1 MTETNPTPN
10 PAAPAPAGRG
20 IRIALAVSVALNLG
34 VLAMGVGMMW
44 HGGPGGH
51 GDMVR
56 DLNFGPFTEALSPD
70 DRHALRQS
78 FMTHLPDFRAER
90 QRMRSDA
97 EAVLAALR
105 TQPFDPAALRAAM
118 GTMQDHMRERM
129 DLGSQMIE
137 DMLAAMTP
145 EARAAFADRLEAS
158 LRRGPGRSGD

>member
-1 MTETNPTPN
+1 MTETTP
-10 PAAPAPAGRG
+10 PAAGPAPTGRG

-34 VLAMGVGMMW
+34 ILAMGAGMLW

-78 FMTHLPDFRAER
+78 FMTRLPDFRAER
-90 QRMRSDA
+90 QRMRTDA

-105 TQPFDPAALRAAM
+105 AEPFDPAALTRAM

-129 DLGSQMIE
+129 DTGSQMIE

-158 LRRGPGRSGD
+158 LRRGPGPGKD